1 MEETAEH
8 NIFYVLHLCYTPAI
22 IVFGV
27 LGNLTSISV
36 FLGTRMKKL
45 SSSYFLAA
53 MAASDSTYLV
63 LLFLQWLL
71 DNDMFVSLIVEALH
85 SHGGCKIM
93 NYVGSTSASISV
105 WLTVAYTLERCI
117 AVQYPLLR
125 ATICTVGRAK
135 LAIAFITVVNSLY
148 YVYIFITTIQLPGF
162 KDCGIYLDYRTV
174 MMVLNAL
181 DITLM
186 VFLPFC
192 LIAVMNSL
200 IVWKIWNFS
209 RIFQVSENRTNA
221 RTCEGPGETPL
232 TPLLPQPD
240 SPPPAG
246 TTPQPLH
253 PAPTHSLPQPL
264 PTNAAHTLPQSPPST
279 APCYQHATPT
289 TNVLALT
296 QGPQPAADAPL
307 PQSVKTTTVTSLCNE
322 EPAQHE
328 ASQNVSVNESQKPS
342 DKSHAEPRN
351 PRCGF
356 NSAPGTVLHT
366 VHTDIISKDISMS
379 DTNLMITTEVHM
391 CVNIHKSGDAQQGL
405 SGGPCGA
412 HSNADGDEQE
422 KPSLPNLEVSRC
434 PVMNTKT
441 SRDDVLKTEVTLS
454 HTTAKDEIVQS
465 YTSSKEIQTHI
476 NTENEVVKACA
487 SSENKVTRTHVTS
500 DCRAATERPPE
511 PTRNTEKNQDKSRG
525 QDGSTVNRQ
534 DNSAC
539 RQESASHR
547 QDNPS
552 STRNNITKMLLLI
565 STLFILLQ
573 LPSCLVRA
581 YVMITGHESELLVRL
596 QRIFLCLYNSH
607 FSINFILYSKC
618 GSKFWECLR
627 SMVLSKLK
635 RLVRWYRVV
644 FFNDQSV

>member
-1 MEETAEH
+1 MEETTEH

-36 FLGTRMKKL
+36 FLGTRMKKH

-135 LAIAFITVVNSLY
+135 LAIGFIAVVNSLY
-148 YVYIFITTIQLPGF
+148 YVYIFITTIQLPG
-162 KDCGIYLDYRTV
+162 
-174 MMVLNAL
+174 
-181 DITLM
+181 
-186 VFLPFC
+186 
-192 LIAVMNSL
+192 
-200 IVWKIWNFS
+200 
-209 RIFQVSENRTNA
+209 
-221 RTCEGPGETPL
+221 CEGPGETPL

-246 TTPQPLH
+246 TTPQPLD
-253 PAPTHSLPQPL
+253 PASAHSLPQPL
-264 PTNAAHTLPQSPPST
+264 PTSAAHTLPQSPPPT
-279 APCYQHATPT
+279 APCYQHAAPT

-296 QGPQPAADAPL
+296 HDPKPAADAPL

-322 EPAQHE
+322 EPAQHV
-328 ASQNVSVNESQKPS
+328 AGQNVSVNESQKPS
-342 DKSHAEPRN
+342 DKSYAEQRN

-405 SGGPCGA
+405 IGGACSG
-412 HSNADGDEQE
+412 HSNAEGDEAE
-422 KPSLPNLEVSRC
+422 KPSLPTLEVSRC
-434 PVMNTKT
+434 PAMNAKT

-500 DCRAATERPPE
+500 DCRAATERPPQ
-511 PTRNTEKNQDKSRG
+511 PTRNAEKNQDKSRA
-525 QDGSTVNRQ
+525 QDGSTPNRQ

-552 STRNNITKMLLLI
+552 NTRNNITKMLLLI

-581 YVMITGHESELLVRL
+581 YVMITGHESEVLVRL

-635 RLVRWYRVV
+635 RLVRWYRIV
-644 FFNDQSV
+644 FFNDHSV